1 MNYNKIFAIISY
13 LQYPVIMVGVYY
25 TFLQDFDKV
34 LIFMG
39 LGIGFAT
46 LEDTSKTQTKLDKIV
61 FEHPK
66 MGKIFLGFISIM
78 TLLAIGYGAFGY
90 LFSDTEKAKDL
101 SVGFIVFGIG
111 MIGLLKTGSEMFDN
125 QRKDKKRN

>member
-90 LFSDTEKAKDL
+90 LFSDTEKVKDL

-125 QRKDKKRN
+125 HRKDKKRN